1 MSNSPGDS
9 QRPPP
14 RKTVMIQYVGFH
26 SSVVWRVFNRFSLE
40 NLILHLCLA
49 IDKWKKLHILEMG
62 RNMSRPWSDQ
72 ADLFSSF
79 RARLINSH
87 NVWVLKVGW
96 TRTGHDSHYHFR
108 ARLLTDW
115 ILYLYLY
122 CICNTRVG
130 WLTMQERIW
139 SMSKVWPRTVLS
151 DLVWSGGHSS
161 APNPASFGPRNDFNN
176 ALCAIYRSNRAHIS
190 VNTIFLG

>member
-1 MSNSPGDS
+1 MSNSSGDS

-14 RKTVMIQYVGFH
+14 RKTVMIQYAGFH

-40 NLILHLCLA
+40 NLILHLCLV
-49 IDKWKKLHILEMG
+49 IDNWKQLHILEMG
-62 RNMSRPWSDQ
+62 SWLDQ

-122 CICNTRVG
+122 MYCICNTRVG
-130 WLTMQERIW
+130 WLTMQERICL
-139 SMSKVWPRTVLS
+139 MSKVWPRTVFFRS
-151 DLVWSGGHSS
+151 SLVWWSYLS
-161 APNPASFGPRNDFNN
+161 AISCF
-176 ALCAIYRSNRAHIS
+176 LWIYGCSNS
-190 VNTIFLG
+190 YK